1 MCQPLTFHSRLTS
14 KPILAHCFCDVTAG
28 PENAQT
34 EKCDVGQIT
43 AVVPL
48 KKLNSYGKNINPW
61 LLPNPSFCACPHI
74 SLFVLS
80 RAEWTLGNVE

>member
-1 MCQPLTFHSRLTS
+1 MCQPLRFHSELTS
-14 KPILAHCFCDVTAG
+14 KPILAHCFCDVAAG

-48 KKLNSYGKNINPW
+48 KKSGIL
-61 LLPNPSFCACPHI
+61 
-74 SLFVLS
+74 
-80 RAEWTLGNVE
+80 TVET